1 MTSLDFSTIL
11 PEALLAA
18 YALIA
23 LMAGAYLGKDGIA
36 RTLLWTTV
44 GAFLII
50 AAVIGLGNRAD
61 ALGFYAMFID
71 DGFSRFAKVVILV
84 SAAAVLAMSA
94 DYLQRLH
101 MLRFEF
107 PIIVTLSVIGMM
119 LMVSAG
125 DLMTLYMGLELQS
138 LALYVIAAMRRDSA
152 RSSEAGLKYFVLGSL
167 SSGLLLYGA
176 SLVYGFA
183 GTTNFQGIISTMN
196 TGALSLGV
204 LFGLVFMLVG
214 LAFKVSAVPFHMWTP
229 DVYEGSPTPV
239 TAFFATAPKV
249 AAMAL
254 IARLMFDAFG
264 HVISDWSQIIAAL
277 AVMSM
282 FLGSIAGIG
291 QTNIK
296 RLMAYSSI
304 AHMGFALVGLAAGT
318 AMGVQ
323 AMLIYMTIYA
333 IMNVGTFAFILSL
346 ERDGVP
352 VTDLASLNRFA
363 WSAPGKALAVLVL
376 MFSLAG
382 VPPTLG
388 FFAKF
393 GVLNAAV
400 GAGMSWLAIAGVI
413 ASVIGA
419 FYYLRI
425 VYYMYFGAEAE
436 PVTSRMGAVQY
447 LGLMVPAAAM
457 VIGAISMFGVDTAAG
472 RAAETLVAPVLPVDQ
487 PAETPPAVD
496 MQPVEPQPVE

>member
-11 PEALLAA
+11 PEVVLAA

-23 LMAGAYLGKDGIA
+23 LLAGAYFGKDRLA
-36 RTLLWTTV
+36 PSLLWATV
-44 GAFLII
+44 AVFLIV
-50 AAVIGLGNRAD
+50 AALIGLGDKA
-61 ALGFYAMFID
+61 AGTAFYGMFID
-71 DGFSRFAKVVILV
+71 DGFSRFAKVVTLIA
-84 SAAAVLAMSA
+84 AAAVLATSA
-94 DYLQRLH
+94 DYLLRRG

-107 PIIVTLSVIGMM
+107 PILVALAVLGMM
-119 LMVSAG
+119 FMVSAG
-125 DLMTLYMGLELQS
+125 DLLTLYMGLELQS
-138 LALYVIAAMRRDSA
+138 LALYVVAAMRRDSV

-183 GTTNFQGIISTMN
+183 GTTGFAGIIT
-196 TGALSLGV
+196 TIEAGHLSLGV

-254 IARLMFDAFG
+254 IARLVFDAFG
-264 HVISDWSQIIAAL
+264 HVIGDWTQIVAAL

-304 AHMGFALVGLAAGT
+304 AHMGFALVGLAAGST
-318 AMGVQ
+318 LGVQ
-323 AMLIYMTIYA
+323 AMLMYMTIYA
-333 IMNVGTFAFILSL
+333 VMNVGTFAFILSM

-363 WSAPGKALAVLVL
+363 WTDPIKGMAMLIL

-388 FFAKF
+388 FFAKL
-393 GVLNAAV
+393 GVLTAAV
-400 GAGMSWLAIAGVI
+400 DAGMTWLAALGVI

-425 VYYMYFGAEAE
+425 VYYMYFGAETE
-436 PVTSRMGAVQY
+436 GVVSRMGAVQY
-447 LGLMVPAAAM
+447 LGLIVPALIM
-457 VIGAISMFGVDTAAG
+457 LVGAVNMFGVDAAAG
-472 RAAETLVAPVLPVDQ
+472 RAAETLVSNEATPA
-487 PAETPPAVD
+487 PAEAAILPA
-496 MQPVEPQPVE
+496 EPERLE

>member
-11 PEALLAA
+11 PELVLAA

-23 LMAGAYLGKDGIA
+23 LLAGAYFGKDKLA
-36 RTLLWTTV
+36 TTLLWATV
-44 GAFLII
+44 AVFLIV
-50 AAVIGLGNRAD
+50 AAMMGLGVHEDETA
-61 ALGFYAMFID
+61 FYGMFID
-71 DGFSRFAKVVILV
+71 DGFSRFAKVVTLI
-84 SAAAVLAMSA
+84 AAAAILATSA
-94 DYLQRLH
+94 DYMQRRN

-107 PIIVTLSVIGMM
+107 PILVALAVLGMM
-119 LMVSAG
+119 FMVSAG
-125 DLMTLYMGLELQS
+125 DLLTLYMGLELQS
-138 LALYVIAAMRRDSA
+138 LSLYVVAAMRRDSV

-183 GTTNFQGIISTMN
+183 GTTSFAGIITTVN
-196 TGALSLGV
+196 AGHLSLGI

-254 IARLMFDAFG
+254 IARLVFDAFG
-264 HVISDWSQIIAAL
+264 QVIGDWTQIVAAL

-282 FLGSIAGIG
+282 FLGSIAGIA

-318 AMGVQ
+318 TLGVQ
-323 AMLIYMTIYA
+323 AMLVYMAIYA
-333 IMNVGTFAFILSL
+333 VMNVGTFAFILSM

-352 VTDLASLNRFA
+352 VTDLAALNRFA
-363 WSAPGKALAVLVL
+363 WTDPVKGLAMLVL

-382 VPPTLG
+382 VPPMLG
-388 FFAKF
+388 FFAKYA
-393 GVLNAAV
+393 VLTAAV
-400 GAGMSWLAIAGVI
+400 DAGLGWLAVLGVI

-425 VYYMYFGAEAE
+425 VYYMYFGGESE
-436 PVTSRMGAVQY
+436 GLTSRMGAVQY
-447 LGLMVPAAAM
+447 VGLMVPALLM
-457 VIGAISMFGVDTAAG
+457 VVGAISMFGVDTAAG
-472 RAAETLVAPVLPVDQ
+472 RAAETLVAPVVASQ
-487 PAETPPAVD
+487 PAATESEHVD
-496 MQPVEPQPVE
+496 

>member
-1 MTSLDFSTIL
+1 MTSLDFTTIL

-18 YALIA
+18 YALAA
-23 LMAGAYLGKDGIA
+23 LMVGAYLGKDKLA

-44 GAFLII
+44 AAFLIV
-50 AAVIGLGNRAD
+50 AAMVGLGGRPD
-61 ALGFYAMFID
+61 AQAFYGMFTD
-71 DGFSRFAKVVILV
+71 DGFSRFAKVVMLV
-84 SAAAVLAMSA
+84 SAAAVLAMSV
-94 DYLQRLH
+94 DYLERRR

-107 PIIVTLSVIGMM
+107 PIVVTLSVIGMM

-125 DLMTLYMGLELQS
+125 DLLTLYMGLELQS
-138 LALYVIAAMRRDSA
+138 LALYVIAAMRKDSV

-176 SLVYGFA
+176 SLVYGFS
-183 GTTNFQGIISTMN
+183 GTTNFSGIINAVQS
-196 TGALSLGV
+196 GHLSLGV

-214 LAFKVSAVPFHMWTP
+214 LSFKVSAVPFHMWTP

-249 AAMAL
+249 AAMGL
-254 IARLMFDAFG
+254 IARLVFDAFG
-264 HVISDWSQIIAAL
+264 QVIGDWSQIVAAL
-277 AVMSM
+277 AVLSM

-291 QTNIK
+291 QTNVK

-304 AHMGFALVGLAAGT
+304 AHMGFALVGLASGST
-318 AMGVQ
+318 LGVQ

-333 IMNVGTFAFILSL
+333 VMNVGTFAFILSL
-346 ERDGVP
+346 ERDGTP

-363 WSAPGKALAVLVL
+363 WTDPAKGLAMLVL

-400 GAGMSWLAIAGVI
+400 DAGMGWLAVLGVI

-425 VYYMYFGAEAE
+425 VYYMYFGSETDG
-436 PVTSRMGAVQY
+436 VTSRMSAVQY
-447 LGLMVPAAAM
+447 LALMIPAAAM
-457 VIGAISMFGVDTAAG
+457 LFGAINMLGVDVAAG
-472 RAAETLVAPVLPVDQ
+472 RAAEALVGHTAEIAPTTAPETL
-487 PAETPPAVD
+487 PAEPER
-496 MQPVEPQPVE
+496 VE

>member
-1 MTSLDFSTIL
+1 MTSLDLSTIL
-11 PEALLAA
+11 PELVLAA

-23 LMAGAYLGKDGIA
+23 LMAGAYFGKDKLA
-36 RTLLWTTV
+36 RALLWATV
-44 GAFLII
+44 AAFLIV
-50 AAVIGLGNRAD
+50 AAMVGLGDHVDGA
-61 ALGFYAMFID
+61 GFFGMFID
-71 DGFSRFAKVVILV
+71 DGFSRFAKVVTLV
-84 SAAAVLAMSA
+84 AAAAVLAMSA
-94 DYLQRLH
+94 DYMVRRNL
-101 MLRFEF
+101 LRFEF
-107 PIIVTLSVIGMM
+107 PILVALAVLGMM
-119 LMVSAG
+119 FMVSAG
-125 DLMTLYMGLELQS
+125 DLLTLYMGLELQS
-138 LALYVIAAMRRDSA
+138 LALYVVAAMRRDST

-183 GTTNFQGIISTMN
+183 GTTGFAGIITTVE
-196 TGALSLGV
+196 TGQLSLGI

-254 IARLMFDAFG
+254 IARLVFDAFG
-264 HVISDWSQIIAAL
+264 NVVGDWSQIVAAL
-277 AVMSM
+277 SVLSM

-304 AHMGFALVGLAAGT
+304 AHMGFALVGMAGGT
-318 AMGVQ
+318 ALGVQ
-323 AMLIYMTIYA
+323 SMLLYMTIYTV
-333 IMNVGTFAFILSL
+333 MNVGTFAFILSM

-352 VTDLASLNRFA
+352 IADLASLNRFG
-363 WSAPGKALAVLVL
+363 WSDPVKGMAVLVL

-388 FFAKF
+388 FFAKY
-393 GVLNAAV
+393 GVLMAAV
-400 GAGMSWLAIAGVI
+400 DAGMSWLALLAVI
-413 ASVIGA
+413 ASVIGS

-425 VYYMYFGAEAE
+425 VYYMYFGAETE
-436 PVTSRMGAVQY
+436 GLTSRMGAAQY
-447 LGLMVPAAAM
+447 LSLIVPALVM
-457 VIGAISMFGVDTAAG
+457 LIGAFSMFGVDAAAG
-472 RAAETLVAPVLPVDQ
+472 RAADTLVAPAGAATQTDGAAM
-487 PAETPPAVD
+487 PAPGSLRLD
-496 MQPVEPQPVE
+496 